1 MLLRILSNIVRSLGN
16 VCEIILFLT
25 RGDVGDDDDDDD
37 DDDNNN
43 NNNNNNT
50 PVLHHLHWLPVSFRF
65 NFKILLLTFKAIHE
79 LALYH

>member
-25 RGDVGDDDDDDD
+25 RGDVDDDDDDD
-37 DDDNNN
+37 DDDDAA
-43 NNNNNNT
+43 

-79 LALYH
+79 LALYHSSC